1 MSTTTTC
8 SNCLLPLALAWG
20 VGRGIFWT
28 LMRKW
33 CKFFHPDGPET
44 LLAWTVSLYRHRG
57 SKWHI
62 SYVRWHHVPVSV
74 WCAWL
79 DLVLKDNEEG
89 AQACDAMT
97 HMHRYMAVPRTPV
110 QTDRLDTT
118 EASAVYRA
126 TRDRQ
131 VIKGATRQM
140 SYSVFQQGELHKSEK
155 RATSSGG

>member
-1 MSTTTTC
+1 MNFIHRSKRWRSTTTSTRTTTTAMSTTTTC

-20 VGRGIFWT
+20 VGRGIFWS
-28 LMRKW
+28 LLRKW

-89 AQACDAMT
+89 AQACDA
-97 HMHRYMAVPRTPV
+97 HAQVHGRTADPSSNR
-110 QTDRLDTT
+110 QTWYDRSQRCLP
-118 EASAVYRA
+118 SNSRP
-126 TRDRQ
+126 
-131 VIKGATRQM
+131 
-140 SYSVFQQGELHKSEK
+140 
-155 RATSSGG
+155 SSN